1 MKRPKQGMSTIS
13 CFLKVKVS
21 SNGKIVAFHE
31 ICAQLWL
38 GVFYLGAI
46 KKGPLGSCWATF
58 LLTVSSFPFA

>member
-21 SNGKIVAFHE
+21 FNGKIVAFHE

-38 GVFYLGAI
+38 GVFI
-46 KKGPLGSCWATF
+46 
-58 LLTVSSFPFA
+58 